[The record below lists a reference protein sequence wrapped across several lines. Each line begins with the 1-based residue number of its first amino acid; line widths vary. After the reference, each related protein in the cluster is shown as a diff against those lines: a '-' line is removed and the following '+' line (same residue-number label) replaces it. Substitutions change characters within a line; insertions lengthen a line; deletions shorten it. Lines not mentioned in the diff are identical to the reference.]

1 MPTAALI
8 SWIATAGGGSVL
20 LATWLAHG
28 GLRQRHTGRTRFSM
42 TVLIS
47 HIGLAVIGL
56 VVWILS
62 ILTDT
67 NGLRW
72 LALALLPVVAAIGV
86 SMFVLWLGG
95 RGAHAGLHEI
105 DPPAEQHF
113 PSAVVIAHGAF
124 AAVTVALVA
133 LAAFGIGN

>member
-8 SWIATAGGGSVL
+8 SWIVTAGGGSVL
-20 LATWLAHG
+20 LGAWLVRG

-47 HIGLAVIGL
+47 HAGLAVIGL

-62 ILTDT
+62 ILTATD
-67 NGLRW
+67 GLRW
-72 LALALLPVVAAIGV
+72 LALALLPIVAAIGV
-86 SMFVLWLGG
+86 SMFVVWLGG

-113 PSAVVIAHGAF
+113 PVTVVVAHGAF
-124 AAVTVALVA
+124 AAFTVGLVA
-133 LAAFGIGN
+133 LAAFGVGS